1 MLVYARC
8 ALLALYWPQPVVLK
22 RRRRAPDVGCGRARG
37 CRRGAGTDSGD
48 GGDVPA
54 ELRREVEEANL
65 RMLEVRARPSMRR
78 AGCVG
83 PMEIETCNRR
93 STMLK
98 SKKRRRCAV
107 RAVLGP
113 AATGGQRLHTHRSSA
128 HPASRC
134 MTSQVPHNR
143 PDTGTGPGEAARPA
157 ASCTAARVPPWRGC
171 VVACSCRLLRAACIP
186 GLCLGLLCLGLYCQ
200 ALQWRWLAAQYP
212 NPCIASHCGP

>member
-1 MLVYARC
+1 VGKALKKPAAGGDKEDLTGRVRSKEAYMLVYARC

-107 RAVLGP
+107 RAVLGRWRSKRV
-113 AATGGQRLHTHRSSA
+113 TGDPPCSSPRSAVDAPCGLCWADGPGRRARPSMRRAGCVGPSRDWRPEAA
-128 HPASRC
+128 HPP
-134 MTSQVPHNR
+134 Q
-143 PDTGTGPGEAARPA
+143 
-157 ASCTAARVPPWRGC
+157 
-171 VVACSCRLLRAACIP
+171 
-186 GLCLGLLCLGLYCQ
+186 
-200 ALQWRWLAAQYP
+200 
-212 NPCIASHCGP
+212 